1 MIKSVRCAI
10 YTRKSTEE
18 GLEEDFNSLDA
29 QREASLAYI
38 KSQHHEGWRAI
49 KKMYNDGGISGA
61 TLNRPATC
69 ELIEDVKAGQIDT
82 VVVYKVDRLTR
93 SLADFSKLIEL
104 FDKHKVS
111 FISVTQQ
118 FNTTSSMGR
127 LTLNVLLSFAQFER
141 EITGE
146 RIRDKIAASKKK
158 GMWMGGL
165 PPIGYDI
172 QDKKLI
178 INETEAKTVRQI
190 YSLYL
195 ELRSVRHVKQECDR
209 LSFRTKVRAYGEKT
223 TGGTRFSRGHLYSL
237 LKNPLYAGKVKYQNQ
252 LYDGQHNPIIDLDL
266 WQSVQDKLNSRAQK
280 RKRNYN
286 HKQTNLLRGIVF
298 DENNSLLKTNYTI
311 KGKKRYRYYV
321 AEMQGGWR
329 IPAITLEH
337 AVEKIIR
344 SWLKNEQQLYKQFI
358 PLLEDRPDLYQA
370 IKTRAIKLD
379 EEISQM
385 DLCQKEKAFRSL
397 IGKVNIAQKSI
408 TVTLNR
414 EELLERLQLLDSYN
428 RISDTDVISI
438 VSSHTISK
446 RGVEK
451 KIIVPGKAKTN
462 KDPKLM
468 ALVARSHKWIQSLK
482 DGRVSSIAEIAAT
495 ENMDDG
501 DVSRFIQ
508 FAFLAPEIVTSIFE
522 GTQPTDLTTEKLKR
536 LGSLPHSWSEQKSR
550 LGY

>member
-1 MIKSVRCAI
+1 MTKTIRCAI
-10 YTRKSTEE
+10 YTRKSTED
-18 GLEEDFNSLDA
+18 GLEQDFNSLDA

-49 KKMYNDGGISGA
+49 RKMYDDGGISGA
-61 TLNRPATC
+61 TLNRPAIKQ
-69 ELIEDVKAGQIDT
+69 LIKDVEMGQVDT

-104 FDKHKVS
+104 FDKHNVS

-165 PPIGYDI
+165 PPIGYNI
-172 QDKKLI
+172 QDKKLV
-178 INETEAKTVRQI
+178 INETEAKTVNQI

-195 ELRSVRHVKQECDR
+195 ELDNVRLVKEECDR
-209 LSFRTKVRAYGEKT
+209 LSIRTKIRCYGGKK

-237 LKNPLYAGKVKYQNQ
+237 LKNPLYAGKVKYNDK
-252 LYDGQHNPIIDLDL
+252 LYDGQHEAIIDLDL
-266 WQSVQDKLNSRAQK
+266 WQDVQSKLNDNATNRTH
-280 RKRNYN
+280 NYN
-286 HKQTNLLRGIVF
+286 LNQINLLNGLVF
-298 DENNSLLKTNYTI
+298 DEDKTLLKTHYAVNH
-311 KGKKRYRYYV
+311 GKKYRYYI
-321 AEMQGGWR
+321 AEAYGGWR
-329 IPAITLEH
+329 IPADTLER
-337 AVEKIIR
+337 AVEKIIYE
-344 SWLKNEQQLYKQFI
+344 WLKNEQKLFI
-358 PLLEDRPDLYQA
+358 EFASLIEDRADLYHT
-370 IKTRAIKLD
+370 IKTEAEKYT

-385 DLCQKEKAFRSL
+385 DFLTKEKTFKKL
-397 IGKVNIAQKSI
+397 IKQIDIDKDNI
-408 TVTLNR
+408 TLILYSR
-414 EELLERLQLLDSYN
+414 VVSERLQILDN
-428 RISDTDVISI
+428 NQLSDIGEISI
-438 VSSHTISK
+438 TSSHTIK
-446 RGVEK
+446 RRGVEK
-451 KIIVPGKAKTN
+451 KIILPGKTTAN
-462 KDPKLM
+462 KDPKLI
-468 ALVARSHKWIQSLK
+468 ALVARSHKWIQNLK
-482 DGRVSSIAEIAAT
+482 DGHVKNITEIAAK

-522 GTQPTDLTTEKLKR
+522 GTQPADLNSEKLKR